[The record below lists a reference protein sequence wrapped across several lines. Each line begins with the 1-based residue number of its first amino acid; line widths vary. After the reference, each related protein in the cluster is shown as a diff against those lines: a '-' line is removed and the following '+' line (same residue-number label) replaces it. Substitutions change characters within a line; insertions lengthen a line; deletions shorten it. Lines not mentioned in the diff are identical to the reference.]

1 MASVPHAKPR
11 STVLQDYF
19 KAAPVISTSTQCV
32 LRLRLSFSVRVPFLA
47 MPPCA
52 DRVVF
57 DRDECMGGT
66 VELSAACSTLGIIPA
81 KQKTEAKQKTAKR
94 VKKGS
99 TPASEKHEGQ
109 AEAPSFSKSGRLLKK
124 KQAY

>member
-1 MASVPHAKPR
+1 M
-11 STVLQDYF
+11 Q
-19 KAAPVISTSTQCV
+19 KAATGRKQQQQQ
-32 LRLRLSFSVRVPFLA
+32 R
-47 MPPCA
+47 
-52 DRVVF
+52 
-57 DRDECMGGT
+57 
-66 VELSAACSTLGIIPA
+66 A
-81 KQKTEAKQKTAKR
+81 KQNSKAEAKQKTAKR